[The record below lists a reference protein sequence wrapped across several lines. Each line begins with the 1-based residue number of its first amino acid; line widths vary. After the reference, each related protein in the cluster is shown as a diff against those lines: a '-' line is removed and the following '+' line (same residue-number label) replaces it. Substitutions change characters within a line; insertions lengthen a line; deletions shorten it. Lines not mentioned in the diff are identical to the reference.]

1 MRNNYT
7 KYKEEEFKKEELLA
21 IAAANL
27 ELDDTRKE
35 QMISA
40 YKAVNDVFDKDEE
53 FFKDYTVNVYAQGS
67 LLIGTTIKPLPGKE
81 FDLDIVLK
89 LDDSY
94 LNHTPKEIY
103 DEVFRVLDNHGTYS
117 PLLQK
122 KNRCIRINYNSDFH
136 MDILSGC
143 KITSDST
150 RLMIPNDKTL
160 IDWSRTDPKGYAA
173 WFQNI
178 SEKHKL
184 RFMLTERYMM
194 LTEAKVETED
204 LPRDVYVKSPLQR
217 IVQIIKRY
225 RDLYYEKKDLAKT
238 PAISSIVLTTLLAQS
253 YNEELSIQAAL
264 KNAMAKM
271 KHFADDYKYKGIRF
285 QIYNPIDLYPDKEKR
300 ENFTDSWTDKHY
312 ESYVGFVTD
321 LERKVSTFLSNSTNE
336 QNYKD
341 LFGNGYYKQNIQ
353 TLVKLEESFKGNPQL
368 AALLSGT
375 AYTDSSGKI
384 NTSLGVKNGSHGF
397 YAES

>member
-1 MRNNYT
+1 MKNNYT

-21 IAAANL
+21 ITAANL
-27 ELDDTRKE
+27 ELDNTRKE

-103 DEVFRVLDNHGTYS
+103 DEVYRVLDNHSTYS

-143 KITSDST
+143 KITSDTT
-150 RLMIPNDKTL
+150 RLMIPNDKSL
-160 IDWSRTDPKGYAA
+160 SDWSRTDPKGYAT

-178 SEKHKL
+178 SEKHKS

-204 LPRDVYVKSPLQR
+204 LPRDIYIKSPLQR
-217 IVQIIKRY
+217 TVQIIKRY
-225 RDLYYEKKDLAKT
+225 RDLYYENKDLTKT

-253 YNEELSIQAAL
+253 YGEELSIQAAL

-271 KHFADDYKYKGIRF
+271 KRLADDYKYKGIRF
-285 QIYNPIDLYPDKEKR
+285 PVYNPIDLYPDKEKR

-312 ESYVGFVTD
+312 QSYVGFVTD
-321 LERKVSTFLSNSTNE
+321 LEKKVNAFLSNSTNE

-375 AYTDSSGKI
+375 AYTDSSGQI
-384 NTSLGVKNGSHGF
+384 NTSSGVKNGSHGF

>member
-7 KYKEEEFKKEELLA
+7 KYKKEEFKKEELLA

-143 KITSDST
+143 KITSDGT

-160 IDWSRTDPKGYAA
+160 MDWSRTDPKGYDA
-173 WFQNI
+173 WFKNI
-178 SEKHKL
+178 SEKHKSQ
-184 RFMLTERYMM
+184 FMLTERFVM

-204 LPRDVYVKSPLQR
+204 LPKDVYFKSPLQR
-217 IVQIIKRY
+217 TVQIIKRY
-225 RDLYYEKKDLAKT
+225 RDLYYENKDLVKT

-253 YNEELSIQAAL
+253 YDEELSIQAAL
-264 KNAMAKM
+264 KNAMTKM
-271 KHFADDYKYKGIRF
+271 KGFADNYKYKGIRF
-285 QIYNPIDLYPDKEKR
+285 QVYNPIDLYPDKDKR

-312 ESYVGFVTD
+312 DSYVGFVTD

-353 TLVKLEESFKGNPQL
+353 TLVKLEESFKGNHQL

-375 AYTDSSGKI
+375 AYTDSSGQI
-384 NTSLGVKNGSHGF
+384 NTSSGVKNESHGF
-397 YAES
+397 YAEP

>member
-67 LLIGTTIKPLPGKE
+67 LLIGTTIKPLPGQE

-160 IDWSRTDPKGYAA
+160 MDWSRTDPKGYDA
-173 WFQNI
+173 WFKNI
-178 SEKHKL
+178 SEKHKSQ
-184 RFMLTERYMM
+184 FMLTERFVM

-204 LPRDVYVKSPLQR
+204 LPKDVYVKSPLQR
-217 IVQIIKRY
+217 TVQIIKRY
-225 RDLYYEKKDLAKT
+225 RDLYYENKDLVKT
-238 PAISSIVLTTLLAQS
+238 PVISSIVLTTLLAQS
-253 YNEELSIQAAL
+253 YDEELSIQAAL

-271 KHFADDYKYKGIRF
+271 KHLADDYKYKGIRF
-285 QIYNPIDLYPDKEKR
+285 QVYNPIDLYPDKEKR

-312 ESYVGFVTD
+312 ESYVGFVID
-321 LERKVSTFLSNSTNE
+321 LERKVTTFLSNSTNE

-384 NTSLGVKNGSHGF
+384 NTSSGVKNGSHGF